1 MMNCEDG
8 QIMKVLHEDFMDSL
22 DVVHVID
29 FFYKHGIFSSEECE
43 HFEEIKPRA
52 KRTRKFLFRLPK
64 ILTSVNVLY
73 EALMSN
79 GYDFLA
85 DRIEHC
91 KSNNTIHRQRKSGL
105 FSTNRTRLVNYR
117 HKLKR

>member
-29 FFYKHGIFSSEECE
+29 FFYKHEIFSSEECE

-79 GYDFLA
+79 GYEFLA
-85 DRIEHC
+85 DRIKDC
-91 KSNNTIHRQRKSGL
+91 KSNNTIHRQRKRS
-105 FSTNRTRLVNYR
+105 SLVPTEPALLIIDIN
-117 HKLKR
+117 